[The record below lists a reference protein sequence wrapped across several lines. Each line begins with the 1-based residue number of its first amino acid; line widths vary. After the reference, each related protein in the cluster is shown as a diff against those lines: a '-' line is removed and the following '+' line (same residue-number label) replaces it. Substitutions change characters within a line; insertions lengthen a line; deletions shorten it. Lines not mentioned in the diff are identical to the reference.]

1 MEYFN
6 LEISAKVQLYFQI
19 IKNCA
24 VIFQFSAQFSPFD
37 ATSRT
42 FACVFG
48 SMHAFSSLEMA
59 VEPVVAGCN
68 RFDDIE

>member
-19 IKNCA
+19 IKNCLH
-24 VIFQFSAQFSPFD
+24 FD
-37 ATSRT
+37 AKSRT
-42 FACVFG
+42 FACVFC

-59 VEPVVAGCN
+59 EEAVLVEYNHFG
-68 RFDDIE
+68 DIE